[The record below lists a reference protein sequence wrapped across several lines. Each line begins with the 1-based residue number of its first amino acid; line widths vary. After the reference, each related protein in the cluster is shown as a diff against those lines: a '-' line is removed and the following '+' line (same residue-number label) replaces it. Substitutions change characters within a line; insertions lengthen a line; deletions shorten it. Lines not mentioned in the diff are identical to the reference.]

1 MKKSKKNSSTDSK
14 KYVFVEAPGRDFTAI
29 KLTKGKYKNVIL
41 KYGKVAFAKNENKD
55 GTLPMKFDYD
65 LLQIPKNLKDLKKDL
80 EKISGD
86 VIPTMMTEMNIST
99 LKLAD
104 GSAVEVKPVYSA
116 SIPIAKKEEAFNW
129 LRDNDL
135 GDLIKNEVTVSFG
148 RNEDNKA
155 LQYANLAQGQG
166 YQPIQKLKVEPM
178 TLKALVRERVESGKD
193 MPSDL
198 FNVFAG
204 NRTKLTRKQ

>member
-1 MKKSKKNSSTDSK
+1 MNNINFEQDQREAITQTNDVKALSDQVINLRNLEDNIKKKEDELKK
-14 KYVFVEAPGRDFTAI
+14 
-29 KLTKGKYKNVIL
+29 
-41 KYGKVAFAKNENKD
+41 
-55 GTLPMKFDYD
+55 
-65 LLQIPKNLKDLKKDL
+65 LKKD
-80 EKISGD
+80 SGILSGE

-104 GSAVEVKPVYSA
+104 GSAVEVKPIYGA
-116 SIPIAKKEEAFNW
+116 SISPDNKEKAFKW
-129 LRDNDL
+129 LRDNGL

-155 LQYANLAQGQG
+155 SIYANLAQGQG

>member
-1 MKKSKKNSSTDSK
+1 MSQI
-14 KYVFVEAPGRDFTAI
+14 DFEKDQTHSI
-29 KLTKGKYKNVIL
+29 G
-41 KYGKVAFAKNENKD
+41 KNEDLSKLSKQVLKLKD
-55 GTLPMKFDYD
+55 LEDEVKTKE
-65 LLQIPKNLKDLKKDL
+65 KNLKDLNI
-80 EKISGD
+80 ISGE

-104 GSAVEVKPVYSA
+104 GSAVEVKPIYGA
-116 SIPIAKKEEAFNW
+116 SISPDKKEEAFNW
-129 LRDNDL
+129 LRNNDL
-135 GDLIKNEVTVSFG
+135 GDLIKNEITVSFG

-166 YQPIQKLKVEPM
+166 YQPVQKLKVEPM
-178 TLKALVRERVESGKD
+178 TLKALVRERVESGQD

-204 NRTKLTRKQ
+204 NRTKITRKQ